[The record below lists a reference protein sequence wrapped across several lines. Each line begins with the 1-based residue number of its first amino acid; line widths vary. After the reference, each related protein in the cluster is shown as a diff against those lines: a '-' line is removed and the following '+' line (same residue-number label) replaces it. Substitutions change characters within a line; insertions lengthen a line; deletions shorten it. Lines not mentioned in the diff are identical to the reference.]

1 VARRRPPF
9 VQRVRQQHEDKTIEV
24 WFQDEARFG
33 QQGTLARVWADKG
46 SRPQAVRQTE
56 YDWCYLY
63 AAVNPVSGESSAM
76 LAPNVNTPFMNIHLK
91 WISEQA
97 GPNKHVVLIVDGAG
111 WHVSKTL
118 VVPKNITLLPLPP
131 YSPELNCI
139 ERVWAYL
146 RSHYLSNRVDDDYDH
161 LVDAGQ
167 QAWNA
172 LTEADLRSICHTQ
185 WLTHEIQR

>member
-1 VARRRPPF
+1 
-9 VQRVRQQHEDKTIEV
+9 
-24 WFQDEARFG
+24 
-33 QQGTLARVWADKG
+33 
-46 SRPQAVRQTE
+46 VRQTE

-76 LAPNVNTPFMNIHLK
+76 LAPNVNTSFMNIHLK

-97 GPNKHVVLIVDGAG
+97 GPNKHVVLIVD
-111 WHVSKTL
+111 
-118 VVPKNITLLPLPP
+118 
-131 YSPELNCI
+131 
-139 ERVWAYL
+139 
-146 RSHYLSNRVDDDYDH
+146 
-161 LVDAGQ
+161 DAGQ

>member
-1 VARRRPPF
+1 M
-9 VQRVRQQHEDKTIEV
+9 
-24 WFQDEARFG
+24 
-33 QQGTLARVWADKG
+33 WAEQG
-46 SRPQAVRQTE
+46 SRPRAVRQTE

-63 AAVNPVSGESSAM
+63 AAVNPISGDSSAM
-76 LAPNVNTPFMNIHLK
+76 LAPNVNTSFMNIHLK
-91 WISEQA
+91 WISQHA
-97 GPNKHVVLIVDGAG
+97 GADKHVVLVVDGAG

-146 RSHYLSNRVDDDYDH
+146 RSHYLSNRVYEDYDH

-167 QAWNA
+167 DAWNA
-172 LTEADLRSICHTQ
+172 LTEADLRSICHTA
-185 WLTHEIQR
+185 WLTHEVQG